1 MALTNKKDASDPK
14 YLFFTR
20 TLIGSGR
27 SRSRIAPRSAH
38 GSRRDASGRVL
49 RGTAPGSPSPA
60 DARGV
65 NGAWLRAA
73 LLDYERPNQAFSSQF
88 GLRRR
93 DPALGE
99 RSPLRELWCS
109 RMLSLTL
116 ANRAGHARFRLAP
129 VAALAACLASG
140 ACRDASRSASAGTRH
155 DAATPVEAPSESLSP
170 AVSGEEKLADERP
183 LKVPTGDAPRLS
195 CSQARSIVAEVRRR
209 LPAAPPSVSAS
220 AFADLWTDWFDPHGL
235 WSAAPDSPLSA
246 AVQARASALL
256 AELEAGSVTA
266 PCSVALSLA
275 ADSKRWVDGLRAVFE
290 QARVEAPRVHF
301 QRALA
306 AINEPAFEDDAVSH
320 PARQLAADLGSRI
333 GQFANAAPELADGPA
348 SSALSRFLPDLSTE
362 AWSEVVLAAAVRAY
376 VPAVDPHGEWAPL
389 EEEWALFAGDPL
401 DGEQPSL
408 WGNMLRTPFGARIVE
423 SPRAPLEIDDL
434 VLAVDGTETAG
445 LSVEQVEQLARV
457 EPPRGQNARTV
468 RVLRG
473 PNASVLELTVAF
485 PPGEDELEN
494 GLPATA
500 LRYGD
505 GWVDVITIN
514 EVGDRL
520 GEDLA
525 DRLALAQKGDDPPLG
540 VVLDLRGNGGGSTD
554 GAAAAIGLFLPGVPG
569 FPLIHR
575 GVVSEILRAGTPEA
589 EAVWKGP
596 VAVLVDGYTASAA
609 EMIAGA
615 IDSYGRGPL
624 LGAHTF
630 GKGCVQEYFDDHS
643 GAGVLRLTTL
653 LVALPDGSP
662 LQQVGLEPEWSLD
675 LPAVDEHEAD
685 LEGSAKGASGP
696 GLPARTTHTWSE
708 KPRCA

>member
-1 MALTNKKDASDPK
+1 
-14 YLFFTR
+14 
-20 TLIGSGR
+20 
-27 SRSRIAPRSAH
+27 
-38 GSRRDASGRVL
+38 
-49 RGTAPGSPSPA
+49 
-60 DARGV
+60 
-65 NGAWLRAA
+65 
-73 LLDYERPNQAFSSQF
+73 
-88 GLRRR
+88 
-93 DPALGE
+93 
-99 RSPLRELWCS
+99 
-109 RMLSLTL
+109 MLSVTL
-116 ANRAGHARFRLAP
+116 ANRAGHALFRLAL
-129 VAALAACLASG
+129 LAAFVACFGSAG
-140 ACRDASRSASAGTRH
+140 CRDAARVSGESRH
-155 DAATPVEAPSESLSP
+155 DQPVAPPLESLSP
-170 AVSGEEKLADERP
+170 AVSSEEKLADERP
-183 LKVPTGDAPRLS
+183 LKVPNGEAPRLS
-195 CSQARSIVAEVRRR
+195 CAQARSIVAEVRRR
-209 LPAAPPSVSAS
+209 LPAAPPVVSPH
-220 AFADLWTDWFDPHGL
+220 AFAELWTDWFDPHGL
-235 WSAAPDSPLSA
+235 WSAAPDAPLSA
-246 AVQARASALL
+246 AVQARAGALL
-256 AELEAGSVTA
+256 AELEAGNGTGS
-266 PCSVALSLA
+266 CSVALSLA
-275 ADSKRWVDGLRAVFE
+275 ADSKHWVDGLRAVFE

-301 QRALA
+301 QRALS

-333 GQFANAAPELADGPA
+333 GQFTLAAPELVDGPA
-348 SSALSRFLPDLSTE
+348 SSALSRFFPDLSAE

-376 VPAVDPHGEWAPL
+376 VPAIDPHGEWAPL

-408 WGNMLRTPFGARIVE
+408 WSNMLRTPLGVRIVE
-423 SPRAPLEIDDL
+423 NPRAPLEIDDL

-457 EPPRGQNARTV
+457 DPPHGQNARTV

-473 PNASVLELTVAF
+473 PTASVLELSVAF
-485 PPGEDELEN
+485 PPSDEELEN
-494 GLPATA
+494 ALPTA
-500 LRYGD
+500 GVRYGD

-525 DRLALAQKGDDPPLG
+525 DRLALAQKDEDPPLG

-554 GAAAAIGLFLPGVPG
+554 GAAAAIGLFLPGVPS

-575 GVVSEILRAGTPEA
+575 GVVSEILRAGAPDA

-653 LVALPDGSP
+653 LVALPDGSA
-662 LQQVGLEPEWSLD
+662 LQQVGLEPEWSLG
-675 LPAVDEHEAD
+675 LPPADEHEVD
-685 LEGSAKGASGP
+685 LEGSPKGASGP
-696 GLPARTTHTWSE
+696 DIRNRAAMGNVPWPSARGRVGPCEDPVVCRALARLGTGVPVRRGRAGIPVPSHTRRA
-708 KPRCA
+708 PRPQPVLGDTEHSAHGFTQPREGRGSSPR

>member
-1 MALTNKKDASDPK
+1 
-14 YLFFTR
+14 
-20 TLIGSGR
+20 
-27 SRSRIAPRSAH
+27 
-38 GSRRDASGRVL
+38 
-49 RGTAPGSPSPA
+49 
-60 DARGV
+60 
-65 NGAWLRAA
+65 
-73 LLDYERPNQAFSSQF
+73 
-88 GLRRR
+88 
-93 DPALGE
+93 
-99 RSPLRELWCS
+99 
-109 RMLSLTL
+109 MLSVTL
-116 ANRAGHARFRLAP
+116 ANRAGHALFSLAP
-129 VAALAACLASG
+129 VAALAACLVG
-140 ACRDASRSASAGTRH
+140 VACRDASQSQ
-155 DAATPVEAPSESLSP
+155 DAATHSAPTAPVKPPAESLSP

-183 LKVPTGDAPRLS
+183 LKVPNGDAPRLS
-195 CSQARSIVAEVRRR
+195 CSQARSIVSEVRRR
-209 LPAAPPSVSAS
+209 LPAAPATVSPR
-220 AFADLWTDWFDPHGL
+220 AFAELWTDWFDPHGL
-235 WSAAPDSPLSA
+235 WSAAPDAPLSA

-275 ADSKRWVDGLRAVFE
+275 VDSKHWVDGLREIFE
-290 QARVEAPRVHF
+290 QARVEAPRVQF

-306 AINEPAFEDDAVSH
+306 AITEPAFEDDTVSH
-320 PARQLAADLGSRI
+320 PARQLAATLGSRI
-333 GQFANAAPELADGPA
+333 GQFGNVAPALAEGPA
-348 SSALSRFLPDLSTE
+348 NSALSRFLPDLSAE

-389 EEEWALFAGDPL
+389 EEEWTLFAGDPL

-408 WGNMLRTPFGARIVE
+408 WGNMLRTPLGARIVDG
-423 SPRAPLEIDDL
+423 PRAPLEIDDL

-457 EPPRGQNARTV
+457 EPPHGQSARTV

-485 PPGEDELEN
+485 PPGDDEIEN
-494 GLPATA
+494 GLPAIDV
-500 LRYGD
+500 RYGN
-505 GWVDVITIN
+505 GRVNVITIN

-525 DRLALAQKGDDPPLG
+525 DRLALAQKDDEPPLG
-540 VVLDLRGNGGGSTD
+540 VLLDLRGNGGGSTD
-554 GAAAAIGLFLPGVPG
+554 GAAAAIGLFLPGVPS

-575 GVVSEILRAGTPEA
+575 GVVSEILRAGTPDA

-675 LPAVDEHEAD
+675 LPRVDEHEAD
-685 LEGSAKGASGP
+685 LEGSPKGASGP
-696 GLPARTTHTWSE
+696 DIRNRAAMGSVPWPSARGQVGPCADPVVCRALARLGTGVPIRRLRAGIPTPSHTRRT
-708 KPRCA
+708 PRPQPVLGDTEHSAHGFTQPREGRGTSPK